1 MQVVA
6 DDSSSWDK
14 EQWGDFRAQALP
26 LIQEEVTHV
35 RLMPTSFAS
44 STNTNHRFTLRTSLH
59 LKAQT
64 HELHYADV

>member
-26 LIQEEVTHV
+26 LIQEEITHV
-35 RLMPTSFAS
+35 RLMPTSIAS
-44 STNTNHRFTLRTSLH
+44 TTSTNHRFIPQTSLH
-59 LKAQT
+59 
-64 HELHYADV
+64 